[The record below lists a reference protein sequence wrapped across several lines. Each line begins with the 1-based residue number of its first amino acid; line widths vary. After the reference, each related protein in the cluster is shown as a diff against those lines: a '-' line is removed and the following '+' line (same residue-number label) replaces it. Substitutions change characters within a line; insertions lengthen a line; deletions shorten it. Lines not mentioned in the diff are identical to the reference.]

1 MLSKTIVKYIQRL
14 AHKKFRDEHGVFIAE
29 GPKVVEEL
37 LRSGDMKC
45 KNIYGTSEW
54 FDEIAQ
60 SGLLPRISFDLG
72 ANLMGIGEIDLETI
86 SQLQT
91 PNKVVGIFYKKEQNL
106 TDLQDN
112 LSIMLDDIQDPG
124 NLGTIIRIADWFG
137 VKNIICSNNCVDCYN
152 PKVVQASMGS
162 LARVNILYT
171 ELEKFIKD
179 NAAIKTYAATLAGKS
194 ISSMGQIKEGI
205 ILIGNESKG
214 VSERLLDMAAE
225 QITIPKQGEAESLNA
240 AVACGIIL
248 SHLVHGNTL

>member
-29 GPKVVEEL
+29 GPKVVAEL
-37 LRSGDMKC
+37 LGAGNVKC
-45 KNIYGTSEW
+45 KSIYGTVEW
-54 FDEIAQ
+54 FNESAGFLNKISAGETIEI
-60 SGLLPRISFDLG
+60 SDI
-72 ANLMGIGEIDLETI
+72 ELEHI

-91 PNKVVGIFYKKEQNL
+91 PNKVAAVFYKKEEEL
-106 TDLQDN
+106 ADLKN
-112 LSIMLDDIQDPG
+112 NFSLMLDDLQDPG